1 MSTSL
6 NRVAIFGPSLRQ
18 GGAEVVMVTL
28 AREIAERGF
37 HVDLIAATL
46 EGPHLAEVP
55 PSVRVVD
62 LKASRVL
69 ASLPGLTRY
78 LRTERPE
85 ALLSVMNHANIV
97 ALWARLLA
105 GVPTRVVVSEHNTLS
120 SSTHR
125 SSSLQDRMMPWLI
138 RCFYPWAEGII
149 AVSRGV
155 AEDLAVAA
163 HLPRQRIH
171 VIYNPIVRP
180 ELIERAEAPLD
191 HPWFEPGQPPVFIG
205 IGRLREQKDFPTL
218 IKAFAQVR
226 RERPC
231 RLLIFGEG
239 PDRPEIEAL
248 VRRLG
253 LENDIALPGYDTN
266 PYAYLRCAAAFV
278 LSSRW
283 EGLPTV
289 LIEALVCG
297 VPVISTDCP
306 SGPREILEGGRY
318 GQLVPVG
325 DAPALAHA
333 MASALAGSAD
343 RPPRESW
350 RAFEL
355 EGIVNQY
362 LNSLSGNPSCVQFVT
377 GYHSA

>member
-1 MSTSL
+1 
-6 NRVAIFGPSLRQ
+6 
-18 GGAEVVMVTL
+18 MVTL

-37 HVDLIAATL
+37 NVDLIAATL

-69 ASLPGLTRY
+69 ASLPGLTQY
-78 LRTERPE
+78 LRKERPE

-105 GVPTRVVVSEHNTLS
+105 RVPTRVIVSEHNTLS
-120 SSTHR
+120 SSTNG
-125 SSSLQDRMMPWLI
+125 SSSLRDRLIPWLI

-163 HLPRQRIH
+163 HLPLERIQ

-180 ELIERAEAPLD
+180 ELIERAGAPLD

-205 IGRLREQKDFPTL
+205 IGRLREQKDFATL
-218 IKAFAQVR
+218 INAFAQIR

-239 PDRPEIEAL
+239 PDRPRIEAL

-266 PYAYLRCAAAFV
+266 PYAYLRRAAAFV

-325 DAPALAHA
+325 DAPALARA
-333 MASALAGSAD
+333 MASTLAGSAD

-362 LNSLSGNPSCVQFVT
+362 LNTLLGNPSCVKFVT